1 MLVSASRSLLAIALV
16 QCVIVGAGCQSNPR
30 TGAAGDSGP
39 SAIPAAVLNQP
50 DPIPRNEALSA
61 SGNAASYEVFGETYH
76 RLPTSANYSATGVAS
91 WYGRKF
97 HGRLTASGETY
108 DMYAL
113 TAAHRSLPLPT
124 YVRVTNLGNQK
135 SVVVRVNDRG
145 PFVDDRLID
154 LSYGAAA
161 KLDMIDAGTARV
173 KVVGL
178 STVPGDASP
187 GDQRAQNS
195 AQPVT
200 APAGLPY
207 IVPTPILST
216 AVVSKQNAPLSNA
229 PPSNTA
235 EPTAELRNH
244 AATATS
250 DYLQVG
256 AFSTIDAAQRLSA
269 QLKGLVGAIEG
280 DRSPETEVFIT
291 QQPADSLYRV
301 RLGPFNTLAS
311 AVRVSERIQTQLRLI
326 PVWVN

>member
-1 MLVSASRSLLAIALV
+1 MSNSPLRLLLVIALA
-16 QCVIVGAGCQSNPR
+16 QCLILSTGCQSNPP

-39 SAIPAAVLNQP
+39 STIPAAVLNQP
-50 DPIPRNEALSA
+50 DPIPRDEALSA
-61 SGNAASYEVFGETYH
+61 SGNSASYVVFGETYY

-178 STVPGDASP
+178 SSVPGDSSQ

-195 AQPVT
+195 ARPAA
-200 APAGLPY
+200 APAALPY
-207 IVPTPILST
+207 RVPTPILGT
-216 AVVSKQNAPLSNA
+216 AGVSRPDASQL
-229 PPSNTA
+229 NTT
-235 EPTAELRNH
+235 EPTAELRDH
-244 AATATS
+244 AASATS

-256 AFSTIDAAQRLSA
+256 AFSSIDAAQRLSV
-269 QLKGLVGAIEG
+269 QLKDLVGEIAVG
-280 DRSPETEVFIT
+280 GSRETDVFIT

-301 RLGPFNTLAS
+301 RLGPFDTLAG